1 MGLDEAIQRMGQG
14 KHGVDIRDRQQLGLA
29 GLEPL
34 DLGKG
39 LALGTVTVATGV
51 VGEALEPT
59 VGARF
64 GVATQLGGTT
74 RDDIGDDT
82 LLRGADGIAT
92 LVIGAVEA
100 EDIRHFPAGR
110 VMPLGRRWRST
121 GVRGRHGISP
131 SG

>member
-1 MGLDEAIQRMGQG
+1 MGRDEAIQRMGQG
-14 KHGVDIRDRQQLGLA
+14 QHGVGVRDRQQLGLA

-34 DLGKG
+34 NLGEG

-51 VGEALEPT
+51 VGEALDPT
-59 VGARF
+59 DGARF

-74 RDDIGDDT
+74 RDDIGDDP
-82 LLRGADGIAT
+82 LLRGADGLAT

-110 VMPLGRRWRST
+110 VTPLGRRWRST
-121 GVRGRHGISP
+121 GVRGRPGMSP